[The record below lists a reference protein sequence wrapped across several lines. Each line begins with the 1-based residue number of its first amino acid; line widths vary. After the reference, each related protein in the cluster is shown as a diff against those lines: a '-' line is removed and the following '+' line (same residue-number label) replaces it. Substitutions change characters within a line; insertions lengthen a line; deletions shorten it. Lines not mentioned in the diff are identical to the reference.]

1 MKTHGSQ
8 WNLRILYDI
17 FATVIESDGGENA
30 LASAARDINVLFFQF
45 GGESAS
51 GGFFWGL
58 WWLLHGMAVKL
69 PWEGTYQ
76 DRLVDLLVT
85 LRELPNPLEIEI
97 PQWWTS
103 NLWTDLPLLGANA
116 REEYDRYKDPKKLT
130 QEGLSMDAFI
140 ARYTQHGVSNFA
152 WLGLWV
158 FHEALEVEPRR
169 RSKRYK
175 NKGPELAITVTSAH
189 LDMAA
194 VCGKEDLRRG
204 RSRGGQ
210 RP

>member
-1 MKTHGSQ
+1 MVRSGTYVSSMTYLQ
-8 WNLRILYDI
+8 
-17 FATVIESDGGENA
+17 TVIESDGGENT

-76 DRLVDLLVT
+76 ERLVDLLVT

-103 NLWTDLPLLGANA
+103 NLV
-116 REEYDRYKDPKKLT
+116 DRLT
-130 QEGLSMDAFI
+130 A
-140 ARYTQHGVSNFA
+140 
-152 WLGLWV
+152 
-158 FHEALEVEPRR
+158 PRFQ
-169 RSKRYK
+169 
-175 NKGPELAITVTSAH
+175 
-189 LDMAA
+189 
-194 VCGKEDLRRG
+194 
-204 RSRGGQ
+204 RSRGI
-210 RP
+210 RPCAGRKIYEEVEAGADNDPEERCKMGGRWKGKCEYSPGRWEFLEEALSGDCGSPTSQSRNEEFGEEGREAMMLELERKET